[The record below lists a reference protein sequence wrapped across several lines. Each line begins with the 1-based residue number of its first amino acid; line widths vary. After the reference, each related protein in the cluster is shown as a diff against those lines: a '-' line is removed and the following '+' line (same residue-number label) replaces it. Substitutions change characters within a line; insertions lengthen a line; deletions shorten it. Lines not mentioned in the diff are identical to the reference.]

1 MLPLTLEQACHLR
14 AHLIAKKYSSGLNAM
29 QAALLNKLDE
39 QITPEIAK
47 KFPLPN
53 LEDLL
58 IEDSM
63 KEMGFHE

>member
-1 MLPLTLEQACHLR
+1 
-14 AHLIAKKYSSGLNAM
+14 M